1 MLLCIVSLTAAQQSW
16 VRVSRPATKAK
27 YEKLRAV
34 TLLASNVLPSNT
46 VEFGTT
52 PKTAQFF

>member
-1 MLLCIVSLTAAQQSW
+1 MLLCTVSLTVARQSS
-16 VRVSRPATKAK
+16 VRVSRPATKGK
-27 YEKLRAV
+27 CEKLRAL
-34 TLLASNVLPSNT
+34 TLLALNVLPSNT